1 VKEENLLTLY
11 YREDKMKNQKG
22 FTFIEI
28 IAVMVIMSMIFI
40 VILPRMYYLSES
52 ARKQVVKN
60 ITIELG
66 SREMATWIH
75 THLDYGFKSDEQV
88 FEFGDYQLDGCTWNS
103 IDISGGTLQYEKD
116 VIHLNRRPASFDTP
130 ARWSANQF

>member
-1 VKEENLLTLY
+1 MRNE
-11 YREDKMKNQKG
+11 KG

-28 IAVMVIMSMIFI
+28 IAVMVIMSMMCI
-40 VILPRMYYLSES
+40 VIIPRMNFLHES
-52 ARKQVVKN
+52 ARKQVAKT

-66 SREMATWIH
+66 SREMAAWVF

-88 FEFGDYQLDGCTWNS
+88 FDKVDHQLDGCTWNS
-103 IDISGGTLQYEKD
+103 IDISGGVLQYEKI

-130 ARWSANQF
+130 ARWSVSKN